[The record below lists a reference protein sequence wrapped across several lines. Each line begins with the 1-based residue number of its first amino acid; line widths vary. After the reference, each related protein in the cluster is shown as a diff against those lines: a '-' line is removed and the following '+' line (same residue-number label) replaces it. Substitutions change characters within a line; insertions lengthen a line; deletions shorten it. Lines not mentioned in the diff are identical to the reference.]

1 MDLLAF
7 FSKSSSSSLH
17 VDYFNKGHAI
27 IATSVLAEVGRERE
41 RLWGARKDWNV
52 FGSLFEE
59 ESRGSGASERNETGR
74 VGRSNQ

>member
-1 MDLLAF
+1 M
-7 FSKSSSSSLH
+7 
-17 VDYFNKGHAI
+17 DYFNKGHAI
-27 IATSVLAEVGRERE
+27 IARSVLAEVERDKN
-41 RLWGARKDWNV
+41 GGKDWNV